1 MGLTS
6 FACKIEGTFI
16 TVNDIWRCSVFN
28 HIYSLQ
34 PSSNNKNHLYIV
46 CVVNT
51 APLRLSKNC
60 IMLNTIIGGSP
71 YTTLFCRITKH
82 IKCQYN
88 VYTRKSGFEIMAMGT
103 WLSPI
108 DAFMWLLRKMHKVT
122 IWMKGVN
129 LTPFCSNIGH
139 PYMPC

>member
-88 VYTRKSGFEIMAMGT
+88 VYTRKSGIGIMAMGT
-103 WLSPI
+103 WVSPI
-108 DAFMWLLRKMHKVT
+108 YVTVKEKYIKSPYEWKVSIQT
-122 IWMKGVN
+122 Q
-129 LTPFCSNIGH
+129 FCSNIGH

>member
-60 IMLNTIIGGSP
+60 IMLNIIIGGSP

-88 VYTRKSGFEIMAMGT
+88 VYTRKSGIGIMAMGT

-108 DAFMWLLRKMHKVT
+108 CFYVT
-122 IWMKGVN
+122 VKEKCIR
-129 LTPFCSNIGH
+129 S
-139 PYMPC
+139 PYEWKASI

>member
-60 IMLNTIIGGSP
+60 IMLNIIIGGSP

-88 VYTRKSGFEIMAMGT
+88 VYTRKSGIGIMAMGT

-108 DAFMWLLRKMHKVT
+108 CFYVTVKEKCIRSPYEWKVS
-122 IWMKGVN
+122 I
-129 LTPFCSNIGH
+129 
-139 PYMPC
+139 

>member
-1 MGLTS
+1 MGLAS

-88 VYTRKSGFEIMAMGT
+88 VASRKSGIGIMCYRYMAISDKGK
-103 WLSPI
+103 
-108 DAFMWLLRKMHKVT
+108 RHKVT
-122 IWMKGVN
+122 IWMKDVKIN
-129 LTPFCSNIGH
+129 PILF
-139 PYMPC
+139 